1 MSLSGKHSTLPARP
15 KTGRLVAGVC
25 VAIGAHFSLD
35 VTLVRL
41 AFVLLG
47 LAWGLGLIL
56 YGLLWVLMP
65 GPEGASTDRSGGLLH
80 RTARGMRMDLGHSAK
95 WFYKSWHRTG
105 KEHWSEPRSRRWM
118 AIGLVIAGAAI
129 FFASLGAFDWL
140 SATRAFGLAIVALGV
155 SLIVVTRGNG

>member
-1 MSLSGKHSTLPARP
+1 MSHSWKSSLFPTRP
-15 KTGRLVAGVC
+15 KTGRLIAGVC
-25 VAIGAHFSLD
+25 MAIGERFTVD

-41 AFVLLG
+41 GFLFLA

-65 GPEGASTDRSGGLLH
+65 APESAAPGRYGGPFSE
-80 RTARGMRMDLGHSAK
+80 TARGVQLDVGRSAK
-95 WFYKSWHRTG
+95 WFADNWRRAG
-105 KEHWSEPRSRRWM
+105 KLHGSEPRSRRWM
-118 AIGLVIAGAAI
+118 AVGLVIAGLAI

-155 SLIVVTRGNG
+155 SLMVVTRGRE